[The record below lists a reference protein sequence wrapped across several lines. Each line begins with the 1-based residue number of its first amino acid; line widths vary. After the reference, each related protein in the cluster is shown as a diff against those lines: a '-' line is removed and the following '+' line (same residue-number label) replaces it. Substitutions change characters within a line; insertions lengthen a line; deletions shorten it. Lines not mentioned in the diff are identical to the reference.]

1 MCSEEVLSRRSSLR
15 RSMRSLRSWRL
26 AFSDWWWPISSSRA
40 RMIIVWCSEI
50 FVETGSV
57 MCSRVAR
64 CLRKEAQ
71 VVVRSMGS
79 SRDLICERVSEMVL
93 LVWSMWPLVERISPS
108 SRRRI
113 CWCSL
118 TRSCSARSVLAAA
131 SSAAFWQRA
140 ITALHSSRSTL
151 ACSSRVAAA
160 WLRRTAPC
168 CLASSFRLLS
178 LTDASPALGVRMA
191 TPVLKPGEECGR
203 TRSMIDCMLRCV
215 VRRHVSST
223 PTAWFLWS
231 RSCSTS
237 VSLPSSSEIM
247 FLVRFLASLSRT
259 CVSWSTAF
267 SDSSVT
273 SVLSRT
279 CSRKGRRSRCSMRQ
293 RQCCICG
300 SLSRCA
306 ASICARECCECW
318 MEPRTE
324 SALFCSM
331 SMRR

>member
-1 MCSEEVLSRRSSLR
+1 MALETRPLVSLVAGLPFACLASCARQLRSMCRAAVLSRRSSFSL
-15 RSMRSLRSWRL
+15 SLRSWRL
-26 AFSDWWWPISSSRA
+26 CRLLFSAWWWPTSSWCALRTV
-40 RMIIVWCSEI
+40 VWCSWMA
-50 FVETGSV
+50 VETGSW

-215 VRRHVSST
+215 VRRQVSSMPRACT
-223 PTAWFLWS
+223 LCEMSCFTSCSLSS
-231 RSCSTS
+231 RSVMVAFVLLMASASLFCVSTS
-237 VSLPSSSEIM
+237 V
-247 FLVRFLASLSRT
+247 V
-259 CVSWSTAF
+259 F

-273 SVLSRT
+273 STLSRT
-279 CSRKGRRSRCSMRQ
+279 CSRSGR
-293 RQCCICG
+293 
-300 SLSRCA
+300 LSRCA
-306 ASICARECCECW
+306 
-318 MEPRTE
+318 
-324 SALFCSM
+324 
-331 SMRR
+331 MR